1 MTGDQVGIGGVD
13 ELAPIAPLLAVDRL
27 DDDPG
32 TTLRLSGEL
41 DLSSAGELEAAIGDV
56 QASGRGP
63 LILDLAAL
71 TFMDS
76 TGMAVL
82 ARAHRAGLQA
92 DRPVILANLGAQ
104 ARRLL
109 ELAGMLE
116 HFNVQG

>member
-1 MTGDQVGIGGVD
+1 MMGHPVDTSSVD
-13 ELAPIAPLLAVDRL
+13 EVVAPARLAIDRL
-27 DDDPG
+27 DHADG

-56 QASGRGP
+56 QASSPGP
-63 LILDLAAL
+63 ITLDLAAL

-76 TGMAVL
+76 SGLAVL
-82 ARAHRAGLQA
+82 ARAQRAG
-92 DRPVILANLGAQ
+92 RPVILAHLRDQ

-116 HFNVQG
+116 HFDVRD